1 MRATLKSPA
10 PSKSL
15 APRKNLV
22 RRKSLAAAAFG
33 LALALLPFCAPARAQ
48 TQAPPSSRPDRRGG
62 GAAERRARDAGLV
75 RLLNLTPEQRARLAD
90 IRRQGEPETRELA
103 RRVRLARRALDEA
116 IYADA
121 ADESLVEQRARELA
135 AAQAALVR
143 LRAAAELKVRRVLTP
158 EQLQTFRE
166 LRRRAARRQLRQR
179 RSRGERPQP
188 PPVEEP
194 E

>member
-1 MRATLKSPA
+1 LK
-10 PSKSL
+10 KL
-15 APRKNLV
+15 AP
-22 RRKSLAAAAFG
+22 RKSLAAAAFG
-33 LALALLPFCAPARAQ
+33 LALALHAFCAAAWAQ
-48 TQAPPSSRPDRRGG
+48 AQAPPPARRGG

-75 RLLNLTPEQRARLAD
+75 RRLNLTPEQRARLVE
-90 IRRQGEPETRELA
+90 IRMQGEPETRELA

-121 ADESLVEQRARELA
+121 SDESLVEQRAGELA

-166 LRRRAARRQLRQR
+166 LRRQAARRQLLR
-179 RSRGERPQP
+179 RRARGARIQP
-188 PPVEEP
+188 PPP
-194 E
+194 EDPE